1 VSINLEGPI
10 VSSATVAVFI
20 PAPNINPKKLRPA
33 AGAVVKVIVLAA
45 IV

>member
-20 PAPNINPKKLRPA
+20 PAPNIIAKKLSPD